1 MSLFDASFFKRLG
14 FYLFGLSIGI
24 VFLAF
29 FFKKKTEETGVSFC
43 YLPNCRT
50 LKDMRSKPITYSD
63 EIGTMLQNKE
73 LDTTALHIFFT
84 AGDVDFSKS
93 DTEAAPCKKYRINH
107 ETDEGLTRIN
117 VANCANKVVIMDF
130 EVVAEF

>member
-43 YLPNCRT
+43 YFPNCRT
-50 LKDMRSKPITYSD
+50 LKDMRTKPISYSD
-63 EIGTMLQNKE
+63 EIQALLADKQ
-73 LDTTALHIFFT
+73 LDTIMINDFFQN
-84 AGDVDFSKS
+84 GDVDFSRS
-93 DTEAAPCKKYRINH
+93 DTESQPCKTYFVEGIVNEK
-107 ETDEGLTRIN
+107 ETVLK
-117 VANCANKVVIMDF
+117 VKNCPTKVLVEQLLDN
-130 EVVAEF
+130 